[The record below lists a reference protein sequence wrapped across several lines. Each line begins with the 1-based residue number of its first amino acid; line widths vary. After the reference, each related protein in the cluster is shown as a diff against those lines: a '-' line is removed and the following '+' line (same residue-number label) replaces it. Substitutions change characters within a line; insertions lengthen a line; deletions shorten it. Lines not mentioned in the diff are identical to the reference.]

1 MDIINNTFINI
12 NLPAVESEDLILS
25 YERILGYHFRTEENA
40 DRSGSNKLLSIKIA
54 NTTIMLSRV
63 SQSLEG
69 AFVDCPDNITAIFVL
84 SGDVRL
90 EVQDGLLT
98 CRRGDGVALNTSLAR
113 RVTFLAGTEF
123 CMFKVRIDDI
133 VPLLER
139 LAGRR
144 LDEQLQIA
152 TSFDIRQGTGYVLA
166 AILAATVAG
175 SSGGRT
181 PEISPCAADFLQSS
195 WVALV
200 LENLPHNYSRGMS
213 HGGTQNAPLQIRR
226 AVDHILAHAHED
238 ITVQDVAHAA
248 GVGLRT
254 LQQSFRKV
262 LRTSPQE
269 YIKAAKLH
277 GARRELEDPHSQRSV
292 EEIARR
298 WGFANRG
305 HFAAQYRRLFGELP
319 SETRRAR

>member
-1 MDIINNTFINI
+1 MDIIGNTFINI
-12 NLPAVESEDLILS
+12 NLPSVEVEHLIS
-25 YERILGYHFRTEENA
+25 YYERILGYNFRHEAETSG
-40 DRSGSNKLLSIKIA
+40 SGSNKLLSIKVA

-69 AFVDCPDNITAIFVL
+69 AFADCPDNITAIFVL

-90 EVQDGLLT
+90 EVEDGLLT

-123 CMFKVRIDDI
+123 CMFRVRIDDI

-144 LDEQLQIA
+144 LEEQLQIT
-152 TSFDIRQGTGYVLA
+152 TSFDIRSGTGSVLA
-166 AILAATVAG
+166 AILAATVVGSAG
-175 SSGGRT
+175 DDT
-181 PEISPCAADFLQSS
+181 QAISPCAADFLQSS

-200 LENLPHNYSRGMS
+200 LENLPHNYSQGMS
-213 HGGTQNAPLQIRR
+213 RGSTQHAPLHVRR
-226 AVDHILAHAHED
+226 AVDYILAHAYED
-238 ITVQDVAHAA
+238 IAVQDVARAA
-248 GVGLRT
+248 GIGLRT

-262 LRTSPQE
+262 LQTSPQE
-269 YIKAAKLH
+269 YIKAARLH
-277 GARRELEDPHSQRSV
+277 GARREIEDPHSEHSV
-292 EEIARR
+292 EEIARK